1 MSRPQG
7 VQPDK
12 FVDATV
18 LAGGA
23 QSAST
28 LQRGYAVA
36 DMPRLREA
44 GAGEGTAFKVTFRF
58 LSLDAHVAI
67 EGALDGVAKLTCQ
80 RCLQAVDVPLN
91 DEFKLVVVPDEAA
104 ELEEAVD
111 YEPVV
116 ADPKRL
122 DLHALAEDQAL
133 LALPLV
139 PRHESES
146 CVEAR
151 GAVAAAP
158 ADVAVEQDAQAIQAG
173 AQDKQMPFKNLRDMM
188 RKH

>member
-1 MSRPQG
+1 MPRPQG
-7 VQPDK
+7 VPPDK

-23 QSAST
+23 QPAAT
-28 LQRGYAVA
+28 LQRSYAVA

-58 LSLDAHVAI
+58 LGLDAHVAI
-67 EGALDGVAKLTCQ
+67 DGALDGVAKLICQ
-80 RCLQAVDVPLN
+80 RCLQAVDVRL
-91 DEFKLVVVPDEAA
+91 DDDFKVVIVPDEAA
-104 ELEEAVD
+104 ELEEAVG
-111 YEPVV
+111 YEPIV
-116 ADPKRL
+116 ADPRRL

-133 LALPLV
+133 LTLPLV

-146 CVEAR
+146 CIDAR
-151 GAVAAAP
+151 GAVVAAP
-158 ADVAVEQDAQAIQAG
+158 ADVSVEPDAQPA
-173 AQDKQMPFKNLRDMM
+173 AQGKQMPFKDLRDMM